1 MLLFLRKNKS
11 KKIVVLDVPLLLENK
26 LNKKNDIIIFVKSKK
41 SQVLKKI
48 KTRNNFNQKL
58 FTKFKKLQLP
68 LDYKNKKSDFIIK
81 NDFTGKSVKK
91 DIKAI
96 LKKIL

>member
-11 KKIVVLDVPLLLENK
+11 KKLVILDIPLLLENK
-26 LNKKNDIIIFVKSKK
+26 LNSKKDIIIFIKSKK
-41 SQVLKKI
+41 SQINKRLKKR
-48 KTRNNFNQKL
+48 KNFNQKL
-58 FTKFKKLQLP
+58 LNKFKKLQLP
-68 LDYKNKKSDFIIK
+68 LDYKSRKSDFIIK